1 MRGFT
6 GEYYNGV
13 PIFIRNEYEKE
24 NAGRSET
31 ERLGDMLGA
40 SYDTLFGAMSKAEI
54 VNEKLLYNTG
64 DVGRDLRL
72 QRGSTHLEM
81 WRPYKNGYVHEITG
95 EYIVSAVKPSFE
107 SFPAWRY
114 MPIGYGNS
122 FSEYDNNHSW
132 QEWLAAA
139 ALFVSLFGL

>member
-13 PIFIRNEYEKE
+13 PVFIREEYEQE
-24 NAGRSET
+24 NAGRSEN

-40 SYDTLFGAMSKAEI
+40 SFDTLFGAMSRAEI
-54 VNEKLLYNTG
+54 VDEKLLYNTG
-64 DVGRDLRL
+64 DIGRDLRL

-95 EYIVSAVKPSFE
+95 EYFVSAIRPSFE

-114 MPIGYGNS
+114 VPVGYGPS
-122 FSEYDNNHSW
+122 STTGGENNKW
-132 QEWLAAA
+132 QDLLAAV
-139 ALFVSLFGL
+139 ALLAHLLG